1 MKKLMTLVLAVLG
14 FAVANAETYYLVG
27 QDGGGET
34 SFFASSN
41 PGGGIGWSLS
51 QGGTVLDHTVAAG
64 NDYMVPSGSALR
76 TKADDDANAF
86 LGDTLKLAGEIWFK
100 KTDNAA
106 SSVKVLTFPKLIAD
120 GGTLN
125 NEKTDLN
132 AFELAG
138 ALEIPEGKTLTV
150 LNQGDTTTK
159 TRNFKISSTT
169 TGSGTLFVS
178 LGGGSTS
185 GTSSKLE
192 LSGDWSEFTGQI
204 AAASGKTKYAAWTFI
219 ISGAFGGAI
228 GEMPD
233 RSSNPN
239 YIINLADNP
248 DGIRIA
254 GTGDALPTC
263 LRYRTCFYG
272 ADFANGTDINLLRV
286 PKSVRAKLEE
296 QKSELQFKWA
306 GSYND
311 AVKGMQTGSPSPT
324 AIDVSKISFVDNR
337 DGTET
342 YVYNRTTFYEKLAN
356 DTRKIDASSY
366 ATGGDYIYKTS
377 NDEYIHVFKN
387 DGTFTPNKDL
397 TEVQVL
403 VVGGGGAGGYA
414 SGGGG
419 GAGGLVY
426 QTDVSFTSGADYTV
440 TVGAGGAK
448 KTSSGSG
455 NNGGAS
461 SIGDIVAAGGG
472 GGAGKNSA
480 GIAGG
485 SGGGGSGGG
494 RSGGAGTAVLGS
506 AGGAGCAASND
517 AIGGGGGGAGEVGW
531 MAGTL
536 GPGQTSESVYNAG
549 CGGNGREIGTAILG
563 YAQYFAGGGGGGT
576 AGGVKRYGIGGFG
589 GGGVGGYDV
598 NNVTFQTPG
607 EDGLGGGG
615 GGGAVDWG
623 PTDGKDHNGAAGG
636 KGIVIVRYP
645 TPVDAE
651 ITEITGTIV
660 MPDWKED
667 ETPSE
672 PDLAGLTVTPEKAA
686 QALLVKY
693 YADADCTQALDAKPI
708 LAGTYYVRAEIE
720 KTRWYTAAVSEKTEF
735 TIEPGE
741 KTVVPIPTVS
751 SFVYDGTPKTCVKA
765 GDGYTI
771 DSASTVTATGAGNY
785 SVTLKLND
793 PETSQWSDLTSAD
806 KVIPWS
812 IAQAENEWTTEA
824 AIDKTE
830 WMKTLDEPGKLTAP
844 VAKFGPIVATLNG
857 QDWDGVLPT
866 EVGSYTAKW
875 TVEET
880 ANYTGLEVTISF
892 KVKPDFHTN
901 AWKTEPTIS
910 KTSWK
915 STEEPATITPAEA
928 AYGNDTMS
936 VKISVDNGQFV
947 DWDGK
952 VPTTKGAYKIQ
963 WVVEETES
971 YSRLEKTIEF
981 LVDCRYCPTHPFMCL
996 KSGEDEWKGGWKGAN
1011 TIADAVNL
1019 AGQNG
1024 MIEVCKDVDVSALLN
1039 LTMNVSLCSNKDDK
1053 GARYTIT
1060 VTADSSFGIYNNGKL
1075 TLSNIAFNLL
1085 PSANISKFASLG
1097 ISANN
1102 MGGTLEVKDN
1112 VEIFGKVTGPLI
1124 QNVNG
1129 NNGTLYAHLTINGG
1143 TIKDLTA
1150 GYSLISAPGDAS
1162 FSVKN
1167 LTIENCTVST
1177 GALIAAGNKTLNLSN
1192 VTITNNTT
1200 TAGAITV
1207 NYVNELTNGVIKVSG
1222 DVIVKDNKVGD
1233 DAKNIVLKNAANL
1246 QMTGALG
1253 ANASVGVSFGAAGDV
1268 FGAFTMSEAT
1278 KEDKRT
1284 AAKFFSDAKPGSIF
1298 GRVNANNDLFWYTSA
1313 GTLLMLR

>member
-1 MKKLMTLVLAVLG
+1 MKKLMTLVLAALG
-14 FAVANAETYYLVG
+14 FAAANAETYYLVG
-27 QDGGGET
+27 QDGTGDT

-51 QGGTVLDHTVAAG
+51 QDGKVLDHTVAAG
-64 NDYMVPSGSALR
+64 NDYMVPSASALR
-76 TKADDDANAF
+76 TDGNDNADAF

-100 KTDNAA
+100 KADNAA
-106 SSVKVLTFPKLIAD
+106 DKVKVLTFPKLIAD

-125 NEKTDLN
+125 NEKTNLN

-138 ALEIPEGKTLTV
+138 ALEIPEGKSLTI
-150 LNQGDTTTK
+150 LNQGDTTTTK
-159 TRNFKISSTT
+159 SRRFKISATT
-169 TGSGTLFVS
+169 TGSGTLYVS
-178 LGGGSTS
+178 LGGSSTS
-185 GTSSKLE
+185 GTSSTLE
-192 LSGDWSEFTGQI
+192 LSGDWSGFTGQI
-204 AAASGKTKYAAWTFI
+204 SAASGKTKYAAWTFI

-286 PKSVRAKLEE
+286 PKSVRAALTSKLE
-296 QKSELQFKWA
+296 FKWA

-403 VVGGGGAGGYA
+403 VVGGGGSGGYA

-440 TVGAGGAK
+440 TVGAGGVK

-461 SIGDIVAAGGG
+461 SIGDIVAVGGG
-472 GGAGKNSA
+472 GGAGMNSA
-480 GIAGG
+480 GSSGG
-485 SGGGGSGGG
+485 SGGGGSGDGK
-494 RSGGAGTAVLGS
+494 SGGAGMADLGS
-506 AGGAGCAASND
+506 AGGAGGVASGY
-517 AIGGGGGGAGEVGW
+517 AIGGGGGGAGQPGW
-531 MAGTL
+531 KAGEI
-536 GPGQTSESVYNAG
+536 GPTKPDASAFNAG
-549 CGGNGREIGTAILG
+549 CGGDGLEIGSAILG
-563 YAQYFAGGGGGGT
+563 WSQYFAGGGAGGT
-576 AGGVKRYGIGGFG
+576 AGGIKRYGIGGLG
-589 GGGVGGYDV
+589 GGGTGGYDV
-598 NNVTFQTPG
+598 NNVTYQTPG

-615 GGGAVDWG
+615 GGGAINWG
-623 PTDGKDHNGAAGG
+623 GKDQNGAAGG

-672 PDLAGLTVTPEKAA
+672 PDLTGLTVTPDMAA
-686 QALLVKY
+686 PALLVKY

-735 TIEPGE
+735 TIKAGE
-741 KTVVPIPTVS
+741 KTVVPIPEVS
-751 SFVYDGTPKTCVKA
+751 SFVYDGTPKTCVEA
-765 GDGYTI
+765 GEGYTI

-812 IAQAENEWTTEA
+812 IAQAKNEWTTEA

-880 ANYTGLEVTISF
+880 ENYTGLEVTISF
-892 KVKPDFHTN
+892 RIKPDFHTN

-928 AYGNDTMS
+928 SYGNDTMS
-936 VKISVDNGQFV
+936 AKISVDNGPFE
-947 DWDGK
+947 DWDGN

-981 LVDCRYCPTHPFMCL
+981 LIDRRYCPTHPFMVSTDGEKTWVG
-996 KSGEDEWKGGWKGAN
+996 KS
-1011 TIADAVNL
+1011 TIDDACKA
-1019 AGQNG
+1019 AGNG
-1024 MIEVCKDVDVSALLN
+1024 NIIIEVCENISVSSLSSSLGYKTVTVRSN
-1039 LTMNVSLCSNKDDK
+1039 LDEEST
-1053 GARYTIT
+1053 RTIT
-1060 VTADSSFGIYNNGKL
+1060 VTANASFDVYNNGKL
-1075 TLSNIAFNLL
+1075 VLSNVAFNLL

-1097 ISANN
+1097 VSANN
-1102 MGGTLEVKDN
+1102 MDGSIEIKEN
-1112 VEIFGKVTGPLI
+1112 VEFSGKVTGGFI
-1124 QNVNG
+1124 QNANG
-1129 NNGTLYAHLTINGG
+1129 NDGTLHTHITISGG

-1162 FSVKN
+1162 FSIKN
-1167 LTIENCTVST
+1167 LTIENCTCSN

-1207 NYVNELTNGVIKVSG
+1207 GTEGVLKVSG

-1233 DAKNIVLKNAANL
+1233 DAKNIVLQNTANL
-1246 QMTGALG
+1246 QMVDALG
-1253 ANASVGVSFGAAGDV
+1253 ANAFVGVSFGEQLGDV
-1268 FGAFTMSEAT
+1268 FGSFTKAEAT
-1278 KEDKRT
+1278 KGDMKT
-1284 AAKFFSDAKPGSIF
+1284 ASAFKNDADAALSGKVNRDNELIWWKAPG
-1298 GRVNANNDLFWYTSA
+1298 
-1313 GTLLMLR
+1313 LLLIIN